1 MYELTGSNLDW
12 ILIVAGLAVWA
23 RVAAY
28 YVCRRPYL
36 RIAPPPDADAVR
48 FGPNAILIVLLVF
61 LLTGQLAQEMALL
74 FRPDLSDFARQIIAD
89 SAAKIAAGG
98 VMVFVFVRFLHFGQ
112 FMRAATGD
120 QAGAPLS
127 RWRGLRTV
135 FRSALIYAAAYPVVN
150 VLVLSAGII
159 LFEKLLDRVPESHQ
173 AFEILNE
180 PTTGLA
186 LRVQTLLLAAVISPI
201 VEEFFF
207 RGLVQNTLYKFFR
220 RPWPAIL
227 SAAAL
232 FALVHV
238 PLYQQIPALWVL
250 GVILGWS
257 YYRYRSLAVP
267 VVTHIIFNGVTLV
280 FWYLGGPD

>member
-1 MYELTGSNLDW
+1 MDVSPEGFLA
-12 ILIVAGLAVWA
+12 IVGEPTSWDAAV
-23 RVAAY
+23 
-28 YVCRRPYL
+28 
-36 RIAPPPDADAVR
+36 DAVGV
-48 FGPNAILIVLLVF
+48 GPMDGL
-61 LLTGQLAQEMALL
+61 G
-74 FRPDLSDFARQIIAD
+74 ARQPNRQQ
-89 SAAKIAAGG
+89 S
-98 VMVFVFVRFLHFGQ
+98 RTTRSL
-112 FMRAATGD
+112 RAT
-120 QAGAPLS
+120 
-127 RWRGLRTV
+127 WRQV
-135 FRSALIYAAAYPVVN
+135 
-150 VLVLSAGII
+150 
-159 LFEKLLDRVPESHQ
+159 
-173 AFEILNE
+173 
-180 PTTGLA
+180 
-186 LRVQTLLLAAVISPI
+186 TLLLAAVISPI